1 NSALKGEFLDA
12 REKLRVLLYAHG
24 LSGLDVLKMMYIELS
39 SPDVINKF
47 SSHLQ
52 AELIELIG
60 ETNFRIVEGGDDEIQ
75 LCALLAKIA
84 LKAKS
89 GG

>member
-1 NSALKGEFLDA
+1 SQ
-12 REKLRVLLYAHG
+12 
-24 LSGLDVLKMMYIELS
+24 M
-39 SPDVINKF
+39 P
-47 SSHLQ
+47 SHMQ

-84 LKAKS
+84 LKAK